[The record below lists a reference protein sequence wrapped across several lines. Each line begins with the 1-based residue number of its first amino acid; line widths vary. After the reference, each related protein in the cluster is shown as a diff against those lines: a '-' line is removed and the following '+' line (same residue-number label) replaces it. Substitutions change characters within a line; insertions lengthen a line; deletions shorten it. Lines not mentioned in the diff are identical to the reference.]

1 MEAEGG
7 GNSYSSCDQQN
18 LRVKR
23 ICRHIGKETYLTGVI
38 FPSQAFKEIV
48 SLPLTF
54 APSPFPIKNSIKLMA
69 PKILGLGMLL

>member
-7 GNSYSSCDQQN
+7 GNSYSSCDQQS
-18 LRVKR
+18 LRVKH

-38 FPSQAFKEIV
+38 FPSQAFKDIV

-54 APSPFPIKNSIKLMA
+54 TSPLLPIKNSIKLMA
-69 PKILGLGMLL
+69 PKILGL